1 MTKVYIKNMVCD
13 RCKYVVRQVFEQANV
28 FPVTVELGLVETA
41 QSLTSEEQQHIF
53 TKLEEFG
60 FEILAD
66 KQAQTISQIKAF
78 ITDYLQTEI
87 PVDTTLKFSVLLAD
101 KIGKD
106 YKVLSQL
113 FSESEHQTI
122 EQYLIE
128 QKIQKAS
135 ELLSY
140 NQLNISEIA
149 NQLGYSSV
157 EHLSNQFKKV
167 KGVTPSEFRRVGK

>member
-1 MTKVYIKNMVCD
+1 MVCD

-28 FPVTVELGLVETA
+28 FPQTVELGLVETPNDLNT
-41 QSLTSEEQQHIF
+41 QEQRIIF
-53 TKLEEFG
+53 NKLEAFG
-60 FEILAD
+60 FEILAN
-66 KQAQTISQIKAF
+66 KQEQTVSQIKGY
-78 ITDYLQTEI
+78 ITEYLQSEEPI
-87 PVDTTLKFSVLLAD
+87 DTTLKFSVLLAD

-106 YKVLSQL
+106 YKMLSQL

-122 EQYLIE
+122 EQYFIE

-157 EHLSNQFKKV
+157 QHLSNQFKKV
-167 KGVTPSEFRRVGK
+167 KGVTPSEFRKHLK